1 MADGAVAAA
10 GGAPTPAAAADPQP
24 AGVYCST
31 AGVFFHDKES
41 LAEHYRSDFH
51 RYNLKR
57 KVAGLPP
64 VTKEWFEAR
73 RAQLLQQQQQQTTQ
87 QPQAPSLAA
96 ASSAAAADAQLMLG
110 GAAAAAGPG
119 GLDDRV
125 WYDPLT
131 RRRFYSENTYVAHT
145 RSRKY
150 QELVRRSGEE
160 APAPVVSRRP
170 RGVGENGE
178 AAGISGEAEQG
189 GKPRHHRAPRGEAA
203 AAGGFVVKPAAG
215 TSAARLAAAEAAAAK
230 AAAGGGGR
238 RADGEE
244 DEEDDGSEEWETTSM
259 EDDEMAAGNSQED
272 DDEEEEAARWA
283 EADNWDP
290 RRSLFDG
297 RVAPSLEDNLEH
309 MWRHYGFSIPD
320 AEACCDPE
328 GLLRYL
334 GAKLAVGRV
343 PLYARGDDASA
354 RRFRS
359 LHAVQRHMVD
369 SGRCHLIYD
378 GNEEEY
384 EEFYDYSRVQ
394 EEEEGEEE
402 EGEEGEGMDVEAAPG
417 GGALVAASG
426 RGRAK
431 AAPAPAVA
439 APGEGVV
446 VPSGGG
452 KPLVL
457 GTRALARYYRQ
468 RTRPDPASRDS
479 VAAAL
484 VVARYRALGVET
496 LARQARREAAAR
508 ARGGAG
514 AASASRDLR
523 KRLAVSM
530 RANINNDL
538 PKNVPY

>member
-1 MADGAVAAA
+1 MADGASV
-10 GGAPTPAAAADPQP
+10 GAPPPPQQE
-24 AGVYCST
+24 GVYCST
-31 AGVFFHDKES
+31 AGTFFHDKES

-73 RAQLLQQQQQQTTQ
+73 RAQLLLQQQQQQQ
-87 QPQAPSLAA
+87 QGANAANAP
-96 ASSAAAADAQLMLG
+96 SSAAAANADTQLMLG
-110 GAAAAAGPG
+110 ASAAAPG
-119 GLDDRV
+119 TTTGDDRV

-150 QELVRRSGEE
+150 SELVKKSG
-160 APAPVVSRRP
+160 APPPPPVVSRRP
-170 RGVGENGE
+170 AAE
-178 AAGISGEAEQG
+178 AAAAPAAAGPPAGAAGGEQG
-189 GKPRHHRAPRGEAA
+189 VASGVNAEGKRRHRAPRGEAA

-215 TSAARLAAAEAAAAK
+215 TSAARLAAAEAAAA
-230 AAAGGGGR
+230 AAAAEAAGGGQPHE
-238 RADGEE
+238 AEE
-244 DEEDDGSEEWETTSM
+244 DQEDDGSEWETASM
-259 EDDEMAAGNSQED
+259 
-272 DDEEEEAARWA
+272 DEEDEDEDGDDEAARWA
-283 EADNWDP
+283 EADTWDA
-290 RRSLFDG
+290 RRSLFDT
-297 RVAPSLEDNLEH
+297 RVAPTLEDNLEY
-309 MWRHYGFSIPD
+309 MWKTYGFSIPD
-320 AEACCDPE
+320 AEACADPE

-369 SGRCHLIYD
+369 SGRCRMLYD
-378 GNEEEY
+378 DNEEEY
-384 EEFYDYSRVQ
+384 EEFYDYSRVEQ
-394 EEEEGEEE
+394 
-402 EGEEGEGMDVEAAPG
+402 EGEEGGEEAAMEAEG
-417 GGALVAASG
+417 GGGESGALVVSG
-426 RGRAK
+426 GGGRRGTK
-431 AAPAPAVA
+431 A

-446 VPSGGG
+446 VASSSSA

-457 GTRALARYYRQ
+457 GTRALARYYKQ
-468 RTRPDPASRDS
+468 RTRPDPAARES

-496 LARQARREAAAR
+496 LAKAARREAARA
-508 ARGGAG
+508 ARGGTG
-514 AASASRDLR
+514 VVSASRDLR

-530 RANINNDL
+530 RANVNHDL